1 VTGSESAAGN
11 DPARTAGLCLA
22 CFTAALLFGSA
33 AFARTDSTAAELR
46 ARLDEGTRLLA
57 TAPPRQVIDD
67 YLLPVARD
75 AGQAGDDALR
85 VDALATLGGT
95 YQRLGMTTLA
105 MDALGEALTL
115 ADALGD
121 PARRAA
127 VRDALGLVYRAQGN
141 FEQAIEVLQAG
152 LEEARTAGRKDLE
165 AAILNDT
172 GLAWAMSGQVGP
184 AAVAFERAASIAAET
199 GLHDLQATA
208 CINGAHFSVDQG
220 ELEGVAGKLA
230 GCANVVEGL
239 DSPRRRAAHATAI
252 GTVYAHGQ
260 RYHAAPAGWRL
271 RAFEAF
277 DTGRQA
283 AREAGDGR
291 SESYALGYTGGLYE
305 DEGRHE
311 EALAY
316 SRQAAFLA
324 QANDVPEALY
334 LWQWQIA
341 RALRGLG
348 DMDGAI
354 VAYRQSI
361 GTLNQ
366 IKGNLVAG
374 STDTFRERVGPV
386 FFELADLLL
395 ERSATLEDPAQV
407 ERNLLAVR
415 ETIEEVKVAEVQ
427 EYFRDACMVGA
438 GSAEVVESVASDAA
452 IVYPILFPDRT
463 ELLVTLPSGLKQYT
477 SHVRREE
484 LTREVRDFRKEI
496 ERYDGQED
504 YLNHGR
510 RLYGWLLEPVVADLE
525 AEGVHTIV
533 MVPDGPLRTIPMS
546 ALYDG
551 EQFMIERF
559 AFATTPGLTLTSPQ
573 PLSRENVEMLAS
585 GLTESVQGFPAL
597 PSVATELES
606 IGSRFP
612 SRVYKDA
619 DFQVAQVEDEI
630 ARGEYSIVHIATH
643 GQFDSDHTRSFLLTY
658 DDKLTMDDL
667 QATIGARRYQ
677 EEPVELLVLSACQT
691 AAGDDRA
698 ALGLAGVA
706 IQAGAR
712 SAVAT
717 LWFISDEST
726 AQMISE
732 FYRLLEETSV
742 SKAEALRVAQVQLL
756 SDPRYRHPSYWAPFL
771 LIGNWL

>member
-1 VTGSESAAGN
+1 MKV
-11 DPARTAGLCLA
+11 PALALCLA
-22 CFTAALLFGSA
+22 ALVFSSA
-33 AFARTDSTAAELR
+33 AFGRSDATTGDLR
-46 ARLDEGTRLLA
+46 ARLDEATRLLA
-57 TAPPRQVIDD
+57 TAPAREVIDD
-67 YLLPVARD
+67 YLVPVTRD
-75 AGQAGDDALR
+75 AADAGDVPLR
-85 VDALATLGGT
+85 VDALTTLGGT

-105 MDALGEALTL
+105 LDALTEALSL
-115 ADALGD
+115 ADGLGD

-127 VRDALGLVYRAQGN
+127 ARDALGLAYRAQGR
-141 FEQAIEVLQAG
+141 FEEAFEMLQAG
-152 LEEARTAGRKDLE
+152 LDDARQANRRDLE

-172 GLAWAMSGQVGP
+172 GLTWALSGQVGP
-184 AAVAFERAASIAAET
+184 AAVAFERAATMAGEA
-199 GLHDLQATA
+199 GLSDLQATA

-220 ELEGVAGKLA
+220 ELDGVAEKLA
-230 GCANVVEGL
+230 ECSAVVDRL
-239 DSPRRRAAHATAI
+239 DSPRRRAAQATAI

-260 RYHAAPAGWRL
+260 RYHAAPAEWRL
-271 RAFEAF
+271 KAFEAL
-277 DTGRQA
+277 DAGRQA
-283 AREAGDGR
+283 ALEAGDGR
-291 SESYALGYTGGLYE
+291 SESYALGYIGGLYE
-305 DEGRHE
+305 DERRHE

-316 SRQAAFLA
+316 SRRAAFLA
-324 QANDVPEALY
+324 QANDAPEALY

-395 ERSATLEDPAQV
+395 ERSATLEDPALV

-438 GSAEVVESVASDAA
+438 GSSEEVESVASDAA

-463 ELLVTLPSGLKQYT
+463 ELLVSLPSGLKQYT
-477 SHVRREE
+477 SRVGLEE
-484 LTREVRDFRKEI
+484 LTQEVRDFRREI
-496 ERYDGQED
+496 ERFDGQED

-510 RLYGWLLEPVVADLE
+510 RLYGWLLEPLVADLE
-525 AEGVHTIV
+525 AEGIHTIV

-551 EQFMIERF
+551 RQFMIERF

-573 PLSRENVEMLAS
+573 PLARTSVEMLAS

-612 SRVYKDA
+612 SKVYKDA
-619 DFQVAQVEDEI
+619 DFQVARVEDEI